1 MKNFHASAITGWL
14 LLLTAFGCG
23 NRNQSPAGE
32 PLARVYDQ
40 YLYAEDIKGLTGEDT
55 SPEDSAAIVR
65 EYIDNWV
72 RHQLVLRVAESNL
85 PQQLEDIEKQAE
97 DYKESLLIYAYER
110 RWLAENLDTLI
121 AEDTLKS
128 YFDRNRKD
136 FTLKSDIYRLSYAVM
151 PVAVSGYDTLR
162 NWFVKD
168 ISKYRNELESFSLT
182 HCTNYVY
189 ESQTWLDEASLFRLL
204 PLSLYENGRLRT
216 NQVVEM
222 ADENNRYL
230 VKVHE
235 YVVGGNPAPFD
246 YVREDIRR
254 ILINKQK
261 LDVLKSNY
269 ARMYEDAMQRNNAE
283 IY

>member
-1 MKNFHASAITGWL
+1 MK
-14 LLLTAFGCG
+14 
-23 NRNQSPAGE
+23 Q
-32 PLARVYDQ
+32 VY
-40 YLYAEDIKGLTGEDT
+40 
-55 SPEDSAAIVR
+55 
-65 EYIDNWV
+65 
-72 RHQLVLRVAESNL
+72 
-85 PQQLEDIEKQAE
+85 
-97 DYKESLLIYAYER
+97 
-110 RWLAENLDTLI
+110 
-121 AEDTLKS
+121 
-128 YFDRNRKD
+128 
-136 FTLKSDIYRLSYAVM
+136 
-151 PVAVSGYDTLR
+151 SGYCH
-162 NWFVKD
+162 
-168 ISKYRNELESFSLT
+168 S
-182 HCTNYVY
+182 
-189 ESQTWLDEASLFRLL
+189 A
-204 PLSLYENGRLRT
+204 LYENGRLRS